1 MPRLVPRLAAVPSF
15 LSILVLEL
23 QALDTM
29 SAAADPFVCSTAKS
43 PERKSKV
50 LLTRSWF
57 MPGASIATHCHV
69 HAIYATRCEDEC
81 NCNPGQT
88 SMFLTGLAKMVSRTP
103 GGTGLEE
110 RDHIWTWESSQHCHP
125 CQWVVGF
132 TCGLGNPE
140 VVAVPNLHP
149 ACHTVSL

>member
-1 MPRLVPRLAAVPSF
+1 MPHLVPRLAAVPSF

-29 SAAADPFVCSTAKS
+29 SAAADPFVCLTAKS
-43 PERKSKV
+43 PERKSEV

-81 NCNPGQT
+81 NCNPGT
-88 SMFLTGLAKMVSRTP
+88 NLDVSHRACQNGVKNRWWDRA
-103 GGTGLEE
+103 GGKRPHLDLGKFPALSPMPVGC
-110 RDHIWTWESSQHCHP
+110 WLYLWSWES
-125 CQWVVGF
+125 
-132 TCGLGNPE
+132 
-140 VVAVPNLHP
+140 
-149 ACHTVSL
+149 